1 MRLRSFGTIYECI
14 SFYVVETEPF
24 VLCVL
29 CLGQRLDQRIRNVF
43 AALLWV
49 FVTLSFSAGHWRASK
64 SWWKKSGLT
73 SATRWRTGA
82 ARAWEAPTQ
91 TREVPF
97 SCSGSTVFIRC
108 NKYGFCSDTFSFAQ
122 ILSPLK
128 LFSVMYFCSSYC
140 CNFPATLSSISHS
153 LLNWLSIHT
162 GIPFRSTQAEFL
174 IISTLNL
181 SYNSSNLFGTF
192 LTNNLSERRRMR
204 VRERTRSI
212 WGYLRWVVDK
222 KGKTASIHLE
232 ISGDYYIFPIKCP
245 LSDRILPNSGTS
257 SLSEEKRFSGHAVR

>member
-1 MRLRSFGTIYECI
+1 MVHNVDSIYMHNSHWFWDGPWLYIFSSCLLPSCSWTLTTGELVELVLLLMRLRSFGTIYECI

-91 TREVPF
+91 MREVPF

-108 NKYGFCSDTFSFAQ
+108 NKYGFCS
-122 ILSPLK
+122 
-128 LFSVMYFCSSYC
+128 
-140 CNFPATLSSISHS
+140 
-153 LLNWLSIHT
+153 
-162 GIPFRSTQAEFL
+162 
-174 IISTLNL
+174 
-181 SYNSSNLFGTF
+181 
-192 LTNNLSERRRMR
+192 
-204 VRERTRSI
+204 RTS
-212 WGYLRWVVDK
+212 
-222 KGKTASIHLE
+222 
-232 ISGDYYIFPIKCP
+232 
-245 LSDRILPNSGTS
+245 
-257 SLSEEKRFSGHAVR
+257 

>member
-1 MRLRSFGTIYECI
+1 
-14 SFYVVETEPF
+14 
-24 VLCVL
+24 
-29 CLGQRLDQRIRNVF
+29 
-43 AALLWV
+43 
-49 FVTLSFSAGHWRASK
+49 
-64 SWWKKSGLT
+64 
-73 SATRWRTGA
+73 
-82 ARAWEAPTQ
+82 
-91 TREVPF
+91 
-97 SCSGSTVFIRC
+97 
-108 NKYGFCSDTFSFAQ
+108 
-122 ILSPLK
+122 
-128 LFSVMYFCSSYC
+128 MYFYSSYC

-222 KGKTASIHLE
+222 KRKDSIPPSWRLLQ
-232 ISGDYYIFPIKCP
+232 ITNKM
-245 LSDRILPNSGTS
+245 S
-257 SLSEEKRFSGHAVR
+257 SLRSYPSKFRNFLFVRREEVLWPRCEVTLYFSKLS

>member
-1 MRLRSFGTIYECI
+1 MFLCSSDTNYECI
-14 SFYVVETEPF
+14 IFYVVETEPF
-24 VLCVL
+24 VLRVL

-43 AALLWV
+43 AALLRV

-97 SCSGSTVFIRC
+97 SFSGSTVFIRC
-108 NKYGFCSDTFSFAQ
+108 YKYGFCSDTFSFAQ
-122 ILSPLK
+122 ILSPSK
-128 LFSVMYFCSSYC
+128 LLSVMYFCFSYC

-162 GIPFRSTQAEFL
+162 GIPFRNTQTGFL
-174 IISTLNL
+174 IISTL
-181 SYNSSNLFGTF
+181 
-192 LTNNLSERRRMR
+192 
-204 VRERTRSI
+204 
-212 WGYLRWVVDK
+212 K
-222 KGKTASIHLE
+222 
-232 ISGDYYIFPIKCP
+232 PI
-245 LSDRILPNSGTS
+245 LQ
-257 SLSEEKRFSGHAVR
+257 F